1 MPVRVRLP
9 PCFSEPLF
17 NLYFALLQYTRP
29 GQNKRDSE
37 ALRSSPV
44 IGSVGVEQRVGGFP
58 ASAPYQTVHPAL
70 LATDA
75 RRPYHSGVTT
85 TGNSHRYIESYQP
98 KTTANPRIQPAAV
111 FPSQR
116 RTLST
121 ESNTNA
127 YASISKIGY
136 HATGVNRVTQ
146 LNPYPGVSPSDIS
159 TFSRNY
165 QLNGRGQ
172 VWRNTTQYTSKAPIK
187 YDAVGKP
194 QGFDLLHQTR

>member
-1 MPVRVRLP
+1 MGKTEAFSDPFPFLALPVCSP
-9 PCFSEPLF
+9 
-17 NLYFALLQYTRP
+17 QYTRP

-37 ALRSSPV
+37 AQRNSPV

-58 ASAPYQTVHPAL
+58 ASAPYQTVYPAL

-85 TGNSHRYIESYQP
+85 TGNSHRYIESFQP
-98 KTTANPRIQPAAV
+98 KTTANPRIQPTSV

-121 ESNTNA
+121 GSNTNA
-127 YASISKIGY
+127 YASISSIGY

-146 LNPYPGVSPSDIS
+146 LNQYPGVSPSDTS
-159 TFSRNY
+159 THSRNY
-165 QLNGRGQ
+165 QLNSRGQ
-172 VWRNTTQYTSKAPIK
+172 DWRNTAQYSTAPIK
-187 YDAVGKP
+187 YDPVNKP
-194 QGFDLLHQTR
+194 VGFDLLHQTR